1 MLPILLLIILSWS
14 ALPGLQDKV
23 YVKSITFVGNRTF
36 SQDELK
42 RALEIKES
50 DLYDSLKL
58 EAYLD
63 QNIRRLYQE
72 HGHLRVQIG
81 QPIIRIE
88 GKEVHIEIPIVEGE
102 QYRLGELKIVGASV
116 FDAQTLLEL
125 FEMKPGDVVNFT
137 KIRNALET
145 IRKMYGSRGYINWNY
160 IPKQDID
167 PAARTFN
174 FALEF
179 DEGQQYRV
187 RRIDI
192 AGNTSARDRT
202 IRETLL
208 LDEGDV
214 FNFELLEQSIA
225 RLNQLGI
232 FKEIKESD
240 FEVRPDKETP
250 EVDIFIRL
258 HDKAP

>member
-1 MLPILLLIILSWS
+1 MLAALLLIILIWS
-14 ALPGLQDKV
+14 AQPGLQDKI

-42 RALEIKES
+42 RALEIKEN

-63 QNIRRLYQE
+63 QNVRKLYQE
-72 HGHLRVQIG
+72 HGYLRLQIG
-81 QPIIRIE
+81 QPLIRIE
-88 GKEVHIEIPIVEGE
+88 GKAVHIEIPIDEGE
-102 QYRLGELKIVGASV
+102 QYRLGELKIEGATV
-116 FDAQTLLEL
+116 FDARKLIEL

-160 IPKQDID
+160 IPQQDID
-167 PAARTFN
+167 PAARTFD
-174 FALEF
+174 FTLEF
-179 DEGQQYRV
+179 SEGPQYRV

-192 AGNTSARDRT
+192 AGNTTVRDRT
-202 IRETLL
+202 IRENLL
-208 LDEGDV
+208 LGEGDI

-258 HDKAP
+258 HDKAR